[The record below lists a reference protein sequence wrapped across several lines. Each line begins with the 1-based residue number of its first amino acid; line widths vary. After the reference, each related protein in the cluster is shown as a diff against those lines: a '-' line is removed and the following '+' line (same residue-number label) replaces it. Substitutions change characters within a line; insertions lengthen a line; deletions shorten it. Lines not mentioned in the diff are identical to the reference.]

1 MGIKIKGE
9 EYTEEQLKKAIMSG
23 VIIIGKVPKMYDMN
37 NIIKEKEDYIKKR
50 VHKRK
55 I

>member
-1 MGIKIKGE
+1 MKENSNQSKNNIR
-9 EYTEEQLKKAIMSG
+9 
-23 VIIIGKVPKMYDMN
+23 MYDMN